1 MTGIPH
7 AKATSPL
14 DDYNVASTPSDETPT
29 TPAPTTTSWTTKR
42 TRIAIAI
49 VALTGVVC
57 VTLGAIFVFQTHV
70 TNHAT
75 EIITN
80 IQQSPGLK
88 ISLRAK
94 RDTMTF
100 NGKSTADVFV
110 VPRGGAGSTLLFDA
124 LLTQVGPEITETYL
138 LLDHKAYYATSK
150 NGVVVSAECLDAGRV
165 PPVQLMQTSLHES
178 SVLDNYKV
186 ANVTIADCPDGKL
199 LHVSFAGESFV
210 FCNSKNNLLT
220 HATGTDLDISVE
232 YLSDPTLVPEMEIPV
247 LPNGEPLTCAAV
259 VADSVL
265 PVAKSL
271 MQTSSDV
278 ASYVAGYERSTVI
291 NKASCGCKMGKKKPC
306 LFVHGVGETEA
317 GPMTP
322 TFPSGWGNIQEH
334 APCCSSVQF
343 IHLETTNHRWD
354 DASTQQ
360 DFCDAALRVSKAT
373 STNGTKELGSMILVT
388 FSMGNLIA
396 SSAVANNKCSIGKD
410 VTWVSIAGPM
420 QGSKTANLLANKCAA
435 GGWGNAIIKYVLKQ
449 VGFCPVQQAYDSLKH
464 QTTVGAHMQAKFV
477 AAQAVRQKHVTRVL
491 CGTNAVGLTSLTSA
505 AIGVVG
511 KMSQHDSPDYDGVV
525 DFTSCAV
532 GIDPRKFGTSA
543 ETSFHFKASINHLD
557 ASMRY
562 GDGWWGCDRKPV
574 KWFEC
579 AL

>member
-1 MTGIPH
+1 MTGIH
-7 AKATSPL
+7 TTKAASPL
-14 DDYNVASTPSDETPT
+14 DYNVATTPSDEV
-29 TPAPTTTSWTTKR
+29 PAPMTTSRWPSR
-42 TRIAIAI
+42 TRIVIAI

-88 ISLRAK
+88 ISLTAK
-94 RDTMTF
+94 RESMRF
-100 NGKSTADVFV
+100 NGKATADVYV
-110 VPRGGAGSTLLFDA
+110 VPRGGVGSTLLFDA

-138 LLDHKAYYATSK
+138 LLDHKAYYAASK

-199 LHVSFAGESFV
+199 LHLSFAGESFV

-220 HATGTDLDISVE
+220 HATGTDLDIAVE
-232 YLSDPTLVPEMEIPV
+232 YLSDPTLLPEMEIPV
-247 LPNGEPLTCAAV
+247 LPNGQPLSCDAV
-259 VADSVL
+259 VADTVL

-271 MQTSSDV
+271 LQTSSDV
-278 ASYVAGYERSTVI
+278 ASYMAGYERSTVI

-317 GPMTP
+317 GPMTS
-322 TFPSGWGNIQEH
+322 TFPSGWGDIQEH

-360 DFCDAALRVSKAT
+360 EFCDAALRVSKAPMYG
-373 STNGTKELGSMILVT
+373 SKELGSMILVT

-396 SSAVANNKCSIGKD
+396 SSAVANNKCNIGKD

-435 GGWGNAIIKYVLKQ
+435 GGWGNEILKFILKQ

-464 QTTVGAHMQAKFV
+464 QSTVSATMQAKFA

-491 CGTNAVGLTSLTSA
+491 CGTNAVGLTSLASA

-511 KMSQHDSPDYDGVV
+511 KMSKHDSPEYDGVV